1 MSSDLDN
8 VKVGEL
14 RPSQMMSPFGIGAII
29 DLPFLSVIVLG
40 LDYWKADRGVSAPIT
55 EDRLL
60 RAVQWRLGKQVKELL
75 SPPIVQEAYGL
86 PSSIGVPVAVF
97 PRWMVCTRCHLLAP
111 VEDGLFEP
119 EADWYHPD
127 RNKYVHHNCMVAA
140 KGKPVVLPARFM
152 VACENGHLDDFPWY
166 DFVHAGPSTC
176 KATFYLQERG
186 TSGEARDVWAKCAT
200 CGKERPLS
208 DAFGFRGRR
217 VMPVCRGRRPHLLDF
232 DEKACDQQVRAILL
246 GASNIW
252 FADILSTLAVPT
264 ESHRLAQ
271 LVESMW
277 AKLQGVKNIEMVAL
291 VRSLGLL
298 GELYTYSDED
308 IWQAIERKREQDQGQ
323 ADTTPTDLKLPEWQ
337 AFTHPESVPPTN
349 DLQLRPVAIPQ
360 GFGPYL
366 ERVVLLERL
375 RVVQAVVGFTRLD
388 PPNELDAAPTPG
400 VEKHMTVSRQK
411 PAWVPATEVRGEGL
425 FIQFKESAIQAWLER
440 DEVQR
445 RTAQFR
451 AAHADWWHARHL
463 EPPQDSNPGM
473 RYILLHSF
481 AHALMRQLS
490 LECGYA
496 AASIRE
502 RIYSGTDPE
511 PMAGILIYTS
521 APDSEGTLGGLVSL
535 GEPKELQRHIQAALR
550 AAHLCA
556 SDPLC
561 AEHTPGQKDSTLH
574 GAACHA
580 CMFAPETSCEK
591 GNKYLD
597 RSVLAATLQV
607 QDLAF
612 FAAEGE
618 W

>member
-1 MSSDLDN
+1 MTCTLDN

-14 RPSQMMSPFGIGAII
+14 RPSQMMTPFGIGSII

-40 LDYWKADRGVSAPIT
+40 LDYWKADRGVSTPIT

-60 RAVQWRLGKQVKELL
+60 RAVQWRLGSQVKELL
-75 SPPIVQEAYGL
+75 NPPSTPDTRGL
-86 PSSIGVPVAVF
+86 TSIGIPVSLF
-97 PRWMVCTRCHLLAP
+97 PRWMVCSRCHLLAP

-127 RNKYVHHNCMVAA
+127 RNRYVHRNCIPAGS
-140 KGKPVVLPARFM
+140 GKPVVLPARFM

-176 KATFYLQERG
+176 KATFSLQERG
-186 TSGEARDVWAKCAT
+186 TSGEARDVWVKCAT
-200 CGKERPLS
+200 CGSERPLS
-208 DAFGFRGRR
+208 DAFGYRGRQ
-217 VMPVCRGRRPHLLDF
+217 VMPNCRARRPHLLDY
-232 DEKACDQQVRAILL
+232 DDKACDQQVRAILL
-246 GASNIW
+246 GASNMW

-271 LVESMW
+271 LVASAW
-277 AKLQGVKNIEMVAL
+277 AKLSLITSLSL
-291 VRSLGLL
+291 VPVFRQLGQL
-298 GELYTYSDED
+298 GELYTYSDQE
-308 IWQAIERKREQDQGQ
+308 IWEAVEKKRAQDAGQ
-323 ADTTPTDLKLPEWQ
+323 EETVPTDLKQPEWQ
-337 AFTHPESVPPTN
+337 AFTHPESVPLTN
-349 DLQLRPVAIPQ
+349 DLQLRTVAVPQ
-360 GFGPYL
+360 GFKDKF

-375 RVVQAVVGFTRLD
+375 RVVQALVGFTRLD
-388 PPNELDAAPTPG
+388 SPNELTATANQTTS
-400 VEKHMTVSRQK
+400 KFMTISRQK

-425 FIQFKESAIQAWLER
+425 FIQFKESAIQSWLAR
-440 DEVQR
+440 DEVYKR
-445 RTAQFR
+445 NCQFKV
-451 AAHADWWHARHL
+451 AHEDWWHARHL
-463 EPPQDSNPGM
+463 EPPRDSNPGM

-481 AHALMRQLS
+481 AHALMRQLA
-490 LECGYA
+490 LECGYS

-502 RIYSGTDPE
+502 RIYSATDPE

-535 GEPKELQRHIQAALR
+535 GEPQELRRHIEAALR
-550 AAHLCA
+550 AAQLCA

-561 AEHTPGQKDSTLH
+561 AEHTPGQKDLTLH

-597 RSVLAATLQV
+597 RSLLAATLQV
-607 QDLAF
+607 EDLAF
-612 FAAEGE
+612 FVHEVE
-618 W
+618 L